1 MEFLFIYIKTYSLQQ
16 QQQQQQQQKK
26 NNSNGKRISPDS
38 FDSKKFELE

>member
-1 MEFLFIYIKTYSLQQ
+1 MEFLFIYIKTYSL
-16 QQQQQQQQKK
+16 QQQQQQKK

>member
-1 MEFLFIYIKTYSLQQ
+1 MEFLFIYIKTYSL